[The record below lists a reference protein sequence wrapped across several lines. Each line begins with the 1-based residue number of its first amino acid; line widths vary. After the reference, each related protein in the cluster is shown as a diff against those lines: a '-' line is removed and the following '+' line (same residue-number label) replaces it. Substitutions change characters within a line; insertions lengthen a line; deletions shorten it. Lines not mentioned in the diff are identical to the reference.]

1 MLCLQLINRYSS
13 GWEEEEAHSVSI
25 GWGGETIDGVAEPI
39 VIVGTSRAG
48 HTIDE
53 PAVNFSSLMR
63 FLLGQ
68 YFLIGKKQQL
78 DYHSKLMARSRR
90 LSTWCIAR
98 CFSCCFNL
106 LATDSGS
113 SPCDSNDSEYS
124 GRTSFNSSSTSLTK
138 SILKS
143 ISSASKVGLRGPW
156 C

>member
-13 GWEEEEAHSVSI
+13 WLGGSRSTQCLHRVGRRNYRWSGRTYSYSRNFTSWAYYRWTCCELFFSDEVS
-25 GWGGETIDGVAEPI
+25 T
-39 VIVGTSRAG
+39 
-48 HTIDE
+48 
-53 PAVNFSSLMR
+53 
-63 FLLGQ
+63 GQ

-113 SPCDSNDSEYS
+113 NPCDSNDSEYS
-124 GRTSFNSSSTSLTK
+124 ERTSFNSSSTSLTK